1 MLKVTFTNVITLN
14 SNGYSGFADLTE
26 IFLTKMDKPPKDLSP
41 KKQSPKKISKN
52 NLLEAISQSS
62 ESDDDSSDDQ
72 FSHRFNIVLTFS
84 CFFMIFDRRT
94 NNFFEP

>member
-1 MLKVTFTNVITLN
+1 MLKVTFTNVITMK
-14 SNGYSGFADLTE
+14 SNGHSGFADLTE

-72 FSHRFNIVLTFS
+72 FSHRFNIVLVIA
-84 CFFMIFDRRT
+84 CFFMIVD
-94 NNFFEP
+94 NL

>member
-1 MLKVTFTNVITLN
+1 MLKVTFTNVITMN

-72 FSHRFNIVLTFS
+72 FSHRFNIVLVIS
-84 CFFMIFDRRT
+84 CFFMIVD
-94 NNFFEP
+94 NL

>member
-1 MLKVTFTNVITLN
+1 MLKVTRNKFYNLDFT
-14 SNGYSGFADLTE
+14 YSGFADLTE
-26 IFLTKMDKPPKDLSP
+26 IFLTKMDKPPKETSP

-72 FSHRFNIVLTFS
+72 FSHRFNIVLVQ
-84 CFFMIFDRRT
+84 
-94 NNFFEP
+94 